1 VRRVEGKLRASADTK
16 TDISIIRVLAVD
28 DHPVIRMGLRA
39 LLDNE
44 EDVKVVGD
52 ASNGADAIS
61 CFVQLEPDVVLMDL
75 RMPGTD
81 GLTAIREILRL
92 DPTAKIVALS
102 SFEGDGDIMRAFQ
115 AGARGY
121 LLKDTLGTELVAAI
135 RAAAAGQHVIPPEV
149 AARIAEFA
157 PRQDLTPREI
167 EVLTLAAKGFA
178 NRDIARAIGRTPET
192 VKAHLKNVM
201 DKLGVCGRT
210 EAVMQAVRRG
220 IIHVD

>member
-1 VRRVEGKLRASADTK
+1 MSRTEGIPTVAADAAT
-16 TDISIIRVLAVD
+16 SPLSIRVLAVD
-28 DHPVIRMGLRA
+28 DHPVILMGVRA

-44 EDVKVVGD
+44 EDVQVVGD

-61 CFVQLEPDVVLMDL
+61 LFAQLRPDVVLMDL

-81 GLTAIREILRL
+81 GLEAMREILRL
-92 DPTAKIVALS
+92 DPAAKIVALS
-102 SFEGDGDIMRAFQ
+102 SFEGDGDITRAFQ

-121 LLKDTLGTELVAAI
+121 LLKDTLGIELVDAV
-135 RAAAAGQHVIPPEV
+135 RAAAAGRRVIPPEV
-149 AARIAEFA
+149 AARMAEFA

-167 EVLTLAAKGFA
+167 EVLTLVARGLS
-178 NRDIARAIGRTPET
+178 NRDIARAIGRTQET

-201 DKLGVCGRT
+201 EKLGVGGRT

>member
-1 VRRVEGKLRASADTK
+1 MSRTEGIPTVAADAAT
-16 TDISIIRVLAVD
+16 SPLSIRVLVVD
-28 DHPVIRMGLRA
+28 DHPVILMGVRA

-44 EDVKVVGD
+44 EDVQVVGD

-61 CFVQLEPDVVLMDL
+61 LFAQLRPDVVLMDL

-81 GLTAIREILRL
+81 GLEAMREILRL
-92 DPTAKIVALS
+92 DPAAKIVALS
-102 SFEGDGDIMRAFQ
+102 SFEGDGDITRAFQ

-121 LLKDTLGTELVAAI
+121 LLKDTLGIELVDAV
-135 RAAAAGQHVIPPEV
+135 RAAAAGRRVIPPEV
-149 AARIAEFA
+149 AARMAEFA

-167 EVLTLAAKGFA
+167 EVLTLVARGLS
-178 NRDIARAIGRTPET
+178 NRDIARAIGRTQET

-201 DKLGVCGRT
+201 EKLGVGGRT